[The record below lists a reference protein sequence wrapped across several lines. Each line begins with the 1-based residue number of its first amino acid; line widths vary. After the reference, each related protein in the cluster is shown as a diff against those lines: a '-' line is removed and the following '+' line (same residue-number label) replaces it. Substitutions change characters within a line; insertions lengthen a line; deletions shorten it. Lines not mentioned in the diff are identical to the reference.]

1 MNRIWLFLAL
11 LVAVCLLPSCDDETY
26 VVDDEVVVQLD
37 GFRFLAENNSY
48 SLVSD
53 VDCSVVGDS
62 VIECLIPHIV
72 ESKMLVPSF
81 DVRDGRLMA
90 DGIEVLSDETVLDC
104 SRPLELQVIGKDF
117 SKSYQL
123 KVKCF
128 TGLPVVYIDTEDKV
142 AVTSKE
148 EYINA
153 VFRIVEDVE
162 TRDAGDVFESAVRIK
177 GRGNSTWGFPKKPYK
192 IKFDVK
198 TSLLGE
204 PADKE

>member
-26 VVDDEVVVQLD
+26 VVDDEVVVQLE
-37 GFRFLAENNSY
+37 GFRFLVENNSY

-90 DGIEVLSDETVLDC
+90 D
-104 SRPLELQVIGKDF
+104 
-117 SKSYQL
+117 
-123 KVKCF
+123 
-128 TGLPVVYIDTEDKV
+128 
-142 AVTSKE
+142 
-148 EYINA
+148 
-153 VFRIVEDVE
+153 
-162 TRDAGDVFESAVRIK
+162 
-177 GRGNSTWGFPKKPYK
+177 
-192 IKFDVK
+192 
-198 TSLLGE
+198 
-204 PADKE
+204 